1 MSKNLVDL
9 TGKKFGKLTVL
20 SRSANDTR
28 GRAKWLC
35 LCDCGGEKIAASYSL
50 QKGVVTSCGCVRSA
64 AMKKAAAKRFCDCA
78 FSLNRHL
85 YRGWYSMVKRC
96 HEKSDKQYPLY
107 GAKGVFVCDEWRT
120 FEGFAAWAKD
130 KPDGTTLD
138 RIDPNGPYMP
148 ENCRWADHITQQ
160 NNRRKH
166 VWVEYHG
173 TTDRHTTCQKTRH
186 TPLADICRD

>member
-1 MSKNLVDL
+1 
-9 TGKKFGKLTVL
+9 
-20 SRSANDTR
+20 
-28 GRAKWLC
+28 
-35 LCDCGGEKIAASYSL
+35 
-50 QKGVVTSCGCVRSA
+50 
-64 AMKKAAAKRFCDCA
+64 
-78 FSLNRHL
+78 
-85 YRGWYSMVKRC
+85 MVKRC

-138 RIDPNGPYMP
+138 RIDPNGPYTP

-166 VWVEYHG
+166 VWVEYQG
-173 TTDRHTTCQKTRH
+173 ERLTATQ
-186 TPLADICRD
+186 LARKLGIHHWRIYAGIKDKNNPFAYVERQRKRA